1 MAEIEA
7 RILMT
12 FWLIVYGFAL
22 VLFEFGML
30 GLTLKILVVDYDL
43 NMLLVSSTVSCD
55 VVMYI
60 YGVVDCMFLLYI
72 IIYLFR

>member
-43 NMLLVSSTVSCD
+43 NMLLVPSTVSCA

-60 YGVVDCMFLLYI
+60 YGAVDCMFLLYI